1 LRKGAIGDSQKTKAQ
16 LRAEVEELRRQITD
30 LQNVAITHQRAEDAR
45 RESEERYRTLVE
57 HTYDFVIEAS
67 IDGRFLYVSSDY
79 TETLGYDPDE
89 LLGKN
94 VFEFMHPEDMA
105 SALEAFSRGLAQFT
119 SEQAVFR
126 YRHKTGEWRWF
137 ESTGR
142 PFRTAAGEIRVMVV
156 SRDITARKQAEAA
169 LQEEAQVSSALVRV
183 GEALSSLLNTPAI
196 LDHLCRLTAQE
207 LGSICSY
214 TFLWRAEELAF
225 VPVAHWGD
233 TPEQWEA
240 LRVFHLGRAT
250 IPNLLARLESEE
262 IVQTG
267 ESDGDLL
274 LTALQRTV
282 GVTASVYMAL
292 RHGDTLIGLQSV
304 GYHMPALPLPP
315 TQQRIAR
322 GIAHLASIALENAQL
337 FEQAESANRLKSD
350 FIATISHELRTPL
363 HVIMGYNDLL
373 LDGEFGAL
381 EEEQREILQRME
393 RSIRELS
400 EIVKATL
407 DVSRLDAGRL
417 PMVIQKTDLLA
428 LLEELKRET
437 ESLQA
442 TSRLEFFWRLSPN
455 VPPIFTD
462 PVKVK
467 VVLKNLLSNAVKF
480 TESGS
485 VTVAVTMQQDSVE
498 ISVTDTGIGITPE
511 SFAIIFEPFRQ
522 AENPMTRQYGG
533 IGLGLYVVRRMLE
546 LLEGSITMESAPGKG
561 STFRVRLPLTIVE
574 GLTAAPAN

>member
-1 LRKGAIGDSQKTKAQ
+1 MGESRKTKAQ
-16 LRAEVEELRRQITD
+16 LREENEELRRQITG
-30 LQNVAITHQRAEDAR
+30 LQNLALAHQRAEDAR

-94 VFEFMHPEDMA
+94 VFDFMHPDDMT
-105 SALEAFSRGLAQFT
+105 SAIEAFSRGLAQST

-142 PFRTAAGEIRVMVV
+142 SFRTAAGEVRVMVV
-156 SRDITARKQAEAA
+156 SRDITARKQAEVA

-214 TFLWRAEELAF
+214 TFLWRTEEHAF

-240 LRVFHLGRAT
+240 LRVFHLDRTT
-250 IPNLLARLESEE
+250 IPNLLARLEREE
-262 IVQTG
+262 LVETG

-292 RHGDTLIGLQSV
+292 RHGNTLIGLQSV
-304 GYHMPALPLPP
+304 GYHRSALPLSL

-322 GIAHLASIALENAQL
+322 GITHLASIALGNAQL

-373 LDGEFGAL
+373 LDGEFGSL
-381 EEEQREILQRME
+381 EAEQIEILQRME
-393 RSIRELS
+393 RSAGELN
-400 EIVKATL
+400 EIVNATL

-417 PMVIQKTDLLA
+417 PLVIQKTDLVA
-428 LLEELKRET
+428 LLRELRREA
-437 ESLQA
+437 ESLWA
-442 TSRLEFFWRLSPN
+442 NSGLEFFWRTPPN
-455 VPPIFTD
+455 VPSLFTD

-485 VTVAVTMQQDSVE
+485 ITVE
-498 ISVTDTGIGITPE
+498 ITTQQNSIEVSVTDTGIGIAPE
-511 SFAIIFEPFRQ
+511 SLAIIFEPFRQ
-522 AENPMTRQYGG
+522 AENPMIRQYGG

-546 LLEGSITMESAPGKG
+546 LLEGSISVDSTPGKG

-574 GLTAAPAN
+574 GLTTTPPN

>member
-1 LRKGAIGDSQKTKAQ
+1 MGKSRKTKAQ
-16 LRAEVEELRRQITD
+16 LLAEIEELHRQVTG
-30 LQNVAITHQRAEDAR
+30 LQNLAITHQRAEDAR

-67 IDGRFLYVSSDY
+67 IDGRFLYVSADY
-79 TETLGYDPDE
+79 IETLGYDPDE

-94 VFEFMHPEDMA
+94 IFDFMHPDDTA
-105 SALEAFSRGLAQFT
+105 AAIEAFARGLAQST

-126 YRHKTGEWRWF
+126 YRHKSGEWRWF

-142 PFRTAAGEIRVMVV
+142 PFRTAAGEVRVMVV
-156 SRDITARKQAEAA
+156 SRDITARKQAEEA
-169 LQEEAQVSSALVRV
+169 LQEEAQVSTALVRV

-214 TFLWRAEELAF
+214 TFLWHPEENAF

-240 LRVFHLGRAT
+240 LQVLHLDRST
-250 IPNLLARLESEE
+250 IPNLLARLEREG
-262 IVQTG
+262 IVETG

-274 LTALQRTV
+274 LTALQRIV

-292 RHGDTLIGLQSV
+292 RHGDTLIGLHSV
-304 GYHMPALPLPP
+304 GYHLPALPLPA

-381 EEEQREILQRME
+381 TGEQLEILQRIE
-393 RSIRELS
+393 RSAEELS
-400 EIVKATL
+400 ELVNATL

-417 PMVIQKTDLLA
+417 PIVIQKIDLVA
-428 LLEELKRET
+428 LLEELKHET
-437 ESLQA
+437 ENLRANS
-442 TSRLEFFWRLSPN
+442 TIEFFWRTPSHTL
-455 VPPIFTD
+455 PIFTD

-467 VVLKNLLSNAVKF
+467 VVLKNLISNAIKF

-485 VTVAVTMQQDSVE
+485 VTVSVIPLQDCVE
-498 ISVTDTGIGITPE
+498 ISVADTGIGVDPK
-511 SFAIIFEPFRQ
+511 SLSIIFEPFRQ
-522 AENPMTRQYGG
+522 AESPLTRKYGG

-546 LLEGSITMESAPGKG
+546 LLEGSIFVESTFGKG
-561 STFRVRLPLTIVE
+561 STFRVRLPFTIVE
-574 GLTAAPAN
+574 GLTAAPVD

>member
-1 LRKGAIGDSQKTKAQ
+1 MGYSQKTKAQ
-16 LRAEVEELRRQITD
+16 LRAEIEELRRQITG
-30 LQNVAITHQRAEDAR
+30 LQNLAIAHQRAEDAR

-79 TETLGYDPDE
+79 TEALGYDPDE

-94 VFEFMHPEDMA
+94 VFEFMHPADTTF
-105 SALEAFSRGLAQFT
+105 ALAAFSRGLAQFT

-214 TFLWRAEELAF
+214 TFLWRAEERAF

-240 LRVFHLGRAT
+240 LRVFHLDRTT
-250 IPNLLARLESEE
+250 IPNLLARLEREGLVE
-262 IVQTG
+262 TG

-282 GVTASVYMAL
+282 GVTTSVYMAL

-304 GYHMPALPLPP
+304 GYQRPALPLPP

-322 GIAHLASIALENAQL
+322 GITHLASIALENAQL

-373 LDGEFGAL
+373 LEGEFGAL
-381 EEEQREILQRME
+381 KEEQREVLQRLE
-393 RSIRELS
+393 RSAGELS
-400 EIVKATL
+400 EIVNATL

-417 PMVIQKTDLLA
+417 PIVIRKTDLIE
-428 LLEELKRET
+428 LLKEVQRET
-437 ESLQA
+437 ENLWAS
-442 TSRLEFFWRLSPN
+442 SELEFFWRMSPN

-485 VTVAVTMQQDSVE
+485 VTVAVTTQQDSVE
-498 ISVTDTGIGITPE
+498 VSVTDTGIGITPE
-511 SFAIIFEPFRQ
+511 SFAFIFEPFRQ
-522 AENPMTRQYGG
+522 AENPMTRHYGG
-533 IGLGLYVVRRMLE
+533 IGLGLYVARRMLE
-546 LLEGSITMESAPGKG
+546 LLEGSISVESTPGKG
-561 STFRVRLPLTIVE
+561 STFRVQLPFTIVE
-574 GLTAAPAN
+574 GLTATPAN

>member
-1 LRKGAIGDSQKTKAQ
+1 MGVMDNSRKTKTQ
-16 LRAEVEELRRQITD
+16 LLAEIEELHRQVTG
-30 LQNVAITHQRAEDAR
+30 LQNLAITHQRAEDTR
-45 RESEERYRTLVE
+45 RDSEERYRTLVE
-57 HTYDFVIEAS
+57 YTYDFVIETS
-67 IDGRFLYVSSDY
+67 IDGRFLYLSSDY
-79 TETLGYDPDE
+79 TETLGYEPDE
-89 LLGKN
+89 LLGEN
-94 VFEFMHPEDMA
+94 IFERIHPDEMLA
-105 SALEAFSRGLAQFT
+105 TVEAFSRGLT
-119 SEQAVFR
+119 PSPSEHAVYR
-126 YRHKTGEWRWF
+126 YRHKNGEWRWF
-137 ESTGR
+137 ESAGRLFYTATGEAR
-142 PFRTAAGEIRVMVV
+142 AMIV
-156 SRDITARKQAEAA
+156 SRDITARKQAEDA
-169 LQEEAQVSSALVRV
+169 LQEEARVSTALVRV

-196 LDHLCRLTAQE
+196 LDHLCRLTARE
-207 LGSICSY
+207 LGSVCSY
-214 TFLWRAEELAF
+214 TFLWRSEEQAF

-240 LRVFHLGRAT
+240 LQVLHLARAT
-250 IPNLLARLESEE
+250 IPNLLSRLEHEGLVE
-262 IVQTG
+262 TG

-304 GYHMPALPLPP
+304 GYHLPTLPLPT

-363 HVIMGYNDLL
+363 HVIMGFNDLL

-381 EEEQREILQRME
+381 TEEQLEIHQRIA
-393 RSIRELS
+393 RSTGELS
-400 EIVKATL
+400 EIVNAIL

-417 PMVIQKTDLLA
+417 PITVQKIDLVTW
-428 LLEELKRET
+428 LEELKHET
-437 ESLQA
+437 ESLRTNSA
-442 TSRLEFFWRLSPN
+442 LEFFWQ
-455 VPPIFTD
+455 VPSTLPPLFTD

-480 TESGS
+480 TETGS
-485 VTVAVTMQQDSVE
+485 VTLAVATQEDHVE
-498 ISVTDTGIGITPE
+498 ISVTDTGIGVEPE
-511 SFAIIFEPFRQ
+511 SLALIFEPFRQ
-522 AENPMTRQYGG
+522 VESPLNRKYGG

-546 LLEGSITMESAPGKG
+546 LLEGSVSVDSTPGKG
-561 STFRVRLPLTIVE
+561 STFRVRLPFTIGE